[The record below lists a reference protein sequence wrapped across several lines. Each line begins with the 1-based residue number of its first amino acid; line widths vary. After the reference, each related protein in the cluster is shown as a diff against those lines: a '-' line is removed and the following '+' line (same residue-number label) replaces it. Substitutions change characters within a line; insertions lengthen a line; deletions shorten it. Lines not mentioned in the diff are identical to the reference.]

1 MHKFSLKCKAKTLQ
15 NHKLRGEV
23 QNFWSLRSL
32 YQMSDRESA
41 IIDEV
46 SLGVFY
52 TFKGMKKINVKNF
65 NVVF

>member
-1 MHKFSLKCKAKTLQ
+1 
-15 NHKLRGEV
+15 
-23 QNFWSLRSL
+23 
-32 YQMSDRESA
+32 MSDRESA

-52 TFKGMKKINVKNF
+52 TFKKINVKNF